1 MKMELASTLRSSSTS
16 PSFPHAFS
24 GNPGGIRTGPR
35 LKHSGVTLLE
45 SYLSTPSQIF
55 RTRQGSAVGRISLR
69 LTRSLV
75 KLISEISYLRA
86 LRALRGENLCRDCWC
101 ERFARHLRS
110 IQIVDEAAIIDA
122 PEIVEIPQRHRIGF
136 FRGLVLFN

>member
-69 LTRSLV
+69 LTRSSG
-75 KLISEISYLRA
+75 KLIFEFLT
-86 LRALRGENLCRDCWC
+86 
-101 ERFARHLRS
+101 F
-110 IQIVDEAAIIDA
+110 
-122 PEIVEIPQRHRIGF
+122 
-136 FRGLVLFN
+136 VLFAPFVVKTSVAIVGANASLDIYVLYRLSMKPLSSMH